1 MKFNC
6 TENTGNQIV
15 IDLFDGE
22 LIVTIKSTEFNCELV
37 ACLSEEDTDKA
48 IKAIVDSNNQ

>member
-6 TENTGNQIV
+6 IENKGNQIV

-22 LIVTIKSTEFNCELV
+22 LVVTIKSTEFNCELV
-37 ACLSEEDTDKA
+37 TCLSEEDTAKA
-48 IKAIVDSNNQ
+48 LKVMADANNQ

>member
-6 TENTGNQIV
+6 TENTGNQIE

-22 LIVTIKSTEFNCELV
+22 LIVTIKSAELKCELV
-37 ACLSEEDTDKA
+37 ACLSEEDTAKALKA
-48 IKAIVDSNNQ
+48 IADANNQ